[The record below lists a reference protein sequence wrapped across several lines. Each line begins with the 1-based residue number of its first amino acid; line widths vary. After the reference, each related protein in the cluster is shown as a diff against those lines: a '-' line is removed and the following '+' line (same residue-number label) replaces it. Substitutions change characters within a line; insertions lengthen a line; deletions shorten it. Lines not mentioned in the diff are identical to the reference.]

1 MTLRQRYNDD
11 PAGDPGSG
19 NTPNSPGALPEFR
32 SAADRLL
39 AAGDDAIR
47 RALSSGNSTAF
58 LEASR
63 QQGGQ

>member
-1 MTLRQRYNDD
+1 MTLRQRYNDPSSD
-11 PAGDPGSG
+11 PASG
-19 NTPNSPGALPEFR
+19 AGPNTPGALPELR
-32 SAADRLL
+32 SAADRML

-47 RALSSGNSTAF
+47 RALDGGNSTAF

>member
-1 MTLRQRYNDD
+1 MTQRQRFNNDPGGE
-11 PAGDPGSG
+11 PAGDNNPAAA
-19 NTPNSPGALPEFR
+19 TALPEFR

-39 AAGDDAIR
+39 AAGDEAIR
-47 RALSSGNSTAF
+47 RALASGNSQAF